1 MLNDEQILLKTANF
15 LDTLQ
20 EKCWDGYK
28 QVGMKDKGGRKVPNC
43 VPLEEEEELEEMSSM
58 AGGAVEGGAGNL
70 FMGLDTEEENEKEKK
85 RSRLREEELIERIA
99 NYLLG
104 EKTGV

>member
-1 MLNDEQILLKTANF
+1 
-15 LDTLQ
+15 
-20 EKCWDGYK
+20 
-28 QVGMKDKGGRKVPNC
+28 
-43 VPLEEEEELEEMSSM
+43 MSSM